1 VLLDPAKA
9 GEPCL
14 RVSGAARACG
24 LVQVSGVCR
33 SVRHVR
39 RPAPERTNTA
49 TRDPQARTA
58 PASGTRTAA
67 VGGTRPLSNL
77 TTMDERS
84 RRIAKRFEVPLLI
97 AALLVIPVIVIEESN
112 VSDTWKTVGAIVNWG
127 IWVTFALEVVVM
139 LAVVPSRGRWLR
151 DNPLEVAI
159 VLFTPPFL
167 PASLQA
173 LRVFRLLR
181 LARLVRL
188 APLARR
194 LFSLEGLRY
203 VALLALLTVLGGGA
217 GFAAV
222 EKDSSTWDGVWWAV
236 TTITTVGYGDIA
248 PKTVP
253 GRVIGMAVMLVGIG
267 FIAVLT
273 GAVAQ
278 RFLASQIEEVEEA
291 MEEVEATDA
300 EVLAELREVRSRL
313 ERLESRLSRS

>member
-1 VLLDPAKA
+1 
-9 GEPCL
+9 
-14 RVSGAARACG
+14 
-24 LVQVSGVCR
+24 
-33 SVRHVR
+33 
-39 RPAPERTNTA
+39 
-49 TRDPQARTA
+49 
-58 PASGTRTAA
+58 
-67 VGGTRPLSNL
+67 
-77 TTMDERS
+77 MDERS
-84 RRIAKRFEVPLLI
+84 RQIAKRFEAPILV

-112 VSDTWKTVGAIVNWG
+112 VSDAWKTVGAILNWA
-127 IWVTFALEVVVM
+127 IWITFALEVVVM
-139 LAVVPSRGRWLR
+139 LAVVPSKRRWLL
-151 DNPLEVAI
+151 DNPLEVVI

-181 LARLVRL
+181 VLRLLRLAR
-188 APLARR
+188 LARR

-217 GFAAV
+217 AFAAL
-222 EKDSSTWDGVWWAV
+222 EKGSSTWDGVWWAV
-236 TTITTVGYGDIA
+236 TTMTTVGYGDIS

-253 GRVIGMAVMLVGIG
+253 GRIIGMAVMFVGIG

-291 MEEVEATDA
+291 VEDVEATDA

-313 ERLESRLSRS
+313 DRLEVALQKRAP